1 MSGPLTLTDRVIEE
15 AAAIVGAGNFRY
27 VAFQRLGIP
36 VATFQAWIRKGL
48 KDRRDGSDS
57 KQADLVRAL
66 DMAEGECHAQLL
78 QDVLSADDPRLK
90 MDFLRARYNKLY
102 SNNPNAHLDDE
113 TGEMI
118 KREAA
123 EILAEKLSRFLDGN

>member
-48 KDRRDGSDS
+48 KARREGVDNI
-57 KQADLVRAL
+57 QAKLVRAL